1 MTLTLHRDV
10 LTFDFTDLHPDA
22 ALRVTFQRTLRVPDD
37 GRTHYLPPGLGA
49 FPVRAVDDLPPASVP
64 AAWKRRGGVALP
76 MWQGE
81 ACWLN
86 FSSPNGYP
94 FLVKVAAGKINAV
107 NGEAWKN
114 EPDFREQDFL
124 EVPTQPWLDGFNVGN
139 GVVRQF
145 VAMPLGQGY
154 TAEEQL
160 TGKAEHGGVQLLV
173 HPLKPGIWRSRQ
185 QRRAKERELLGDVM
199 FCMSAP
205 CDMGLAPGGSI
216 RQEIAKAVEKPAAW
230 DLTSRGRC
238 FVHIAQAEAWEELTG
253 SVPPH
258 RPPSAADYTR
268 AGLPWFD
275 WYDGAAARTGHTR
288 LGSLASIKTL
298 AEETDENPLG
308 LDEGFEPPEPIRLR
322 PGRKTKLD
330 MLF

>member
-1 MTLTLHRDV
+1 MTLTLNRDV
-10 LTFDFTDLHPDA
+10 LSFDFTDLHPDA
-22 ALRVTFQRTLRVPDD
+22 TLQVTFQRTLRVPDD

-49 FPVRAVDDLPPASVP
+49 FPVRAVDDLPQASVP

-86 FSSPNGYP
+86 FSSSSGYP

-107 NGEAWKN
+107 NGDAWKN
-114 EPDFREQDFL
+114 EPDFRDQDFV

-160 TGKAEHGGVQLLV
+160 TGKAEHGGIQLLV

-185 QRRAKERELLGDVM
+185 LRLAKELDVLPVSTLRHGPGARWLDPAGNRQGHREAGGVGPVVAWPLLRAHRAGRGLDGTKRQRAAASPALCGGLHPCWLALVRLVRRRCCAHWPHATGEPGLGQDAWRRRRRKPAGVGREL
-199 FCMSAP
+199 
-205 CDMGLAPGGSI
+205 
-216 RQEIAKAVEKPAAW
+216 
-230 DLTSRGRC
+230 
-238 FVHIAQAEAWEELTG
+238 
-253 SVPPH
+253 
-258 RPPSAADYTR
+258 
-268 AGLPWFD
+268 
-275 WYDGAAARTGHTR
+275 
-288 LGSLASIKTL
+288 
-298 AEETDENPLG
+298 
-308 LDEGFEPPEPIRLR
+308 
-322 PGRKTKLD
+322 
-330 MLF
+330 